1 MQSKPDAR
9 IAILASG
16 GGSNADKICAHFHT
30 HPQIRVQLII
40 TNRAEAGVRV
50 VALRHQIP
58 SVYIPK
64 KNWEHEEQVLP
75 ILQEA
80 QITHIVLAGF
90 LLLIPS
96 WLIRNY
102 AGHIVNI
109 HPALLPRYGG
119 KGMYGHY
126 VHEAVKA
133 SGDLVSGITIHE
145 VNEHYDEGKILFQK
159 EVPLLA
165 GDSAEDIADKVLQTE
180 HAYFSR
186 VIESWILGGIDVPM
200 T

>member
-1 MQSKPDAR
+1 MLSKPDAR

-30 HPQIRVQLII
+30 HPLIRVELII
-40 TNRAEAGVRV
+40 TNRAEAGVRD
-50 VALRHQIP
+50 VASRHNIP

-64 KNWEHEEQVLP
+64 KNWDHEEQVLP

-90 LLLIPS
+90 LLLIPA

-102 AGHIVNI
+102 PRHIINI

-119 KGMYGHY
+119 KGMYGHH

-133 SGDLVSGITIHE
+133 SGDLISGITIHE
-145 VNEHYDEGKILFQK
+145 VNEHYDEGNILFQK
-159 EVPLLA
+159 EVPLLTEDTA
-165 GDSAEDIADKVLQTE
+165 ADIAHKVLQTE

-186 VIESWILGGIDVPM
+186 VIESWILGGGDASM

>member
-40 TNRAEAGVRV
+40 TNRAEAGVRD